1 MNRFAFESNTEFNPL
16 FEKMR
21 ERFCAE
27 GTVAEQLAKRAAEY
41 TKSKSKHPSLE
52 QHMKVANSLP
62 KTVAVATVGKKRK
75 FFSLG
80 NVGSACMLLLVAGTV
95 LFSGAAIGAL
105 RGENAESSAVLAGRN
120 AKAEDYMVLFE
131 DVTHESAQNDFGI
144 EEHSFL
150 L

>member
-62 KTVAVATVGKKRK
+62 KAAPATVCKKRK

-80 NVGSACMLLLVAGTV
+80 NVGSACMLLLIAGTV
-95 LFSGAAIGAL
+95 LFSGAAIGTL
-105 RGENAESSAVLAGRN
+105 RGENAHGATVLAGRN
-120 AKAEDYMVLFE
+120 AKAEDSMVLFE
-131 DVTHESAQNDFGI
+131 DVTRESAQNDF
-144 EEHSFL
+144 ELPEHSFL

>member
-1 MNRFAFESNTEFNPL
+1 MNRFAFESNIEFNPL
-16 FEKMR
+16 FAKMR

-41 TKSKSKHPSLE
+41 TKSKRPSPE
-52 QHMKVANSLP
+52 QHMKVANSRP
-62 KTVAVATVGKKRK
+62 KTSASSLTKKRK

-95 LFSGAAIGAL
+95 LFSGAAIGTL
-105 RGENAESSAVLAGRN
+105 RGEGAEGAAVLANRS
-120 AKAEDYMVLFE
+120 AKAEDSMVLFE
-131 DVTHESAQNDFGI
+131 DVTHESAQNDF
-144 EEHSFL
+144 ELKDHSFL

>member
-21 ERFCAE
+21 QRFCAE

-41 TKSKSKHPSLE
+41 TRSKSKHPSLE

-62 KTVAVATVGKKRK
+62 KTTTATTVSKKRK

-80 NVGSACMLLLVAGTV
+80 NVGSACMLLLIAGTV
-95 LFSGAAIGAL
+95 LFSGAAIGTL
-105 RGENAESSAVLAGRN
+105 RGENAEGNAVLASRN
-120 AKAEDYMVLFE
+120 ATAEDSMVLFE
-131 DVTHESAQNDFGI
+131 DVTHESAQNDF
-144 EEHSFL
+144 ELQDHSFL